1 MCLETADI
9 SPSDLVLFVLQKE
22 RNKVKLVPWSPDIIP
37 RNNNDDKDDDDDTN
51 IQWALILGKTMF

>member
-22 RNKVKLVPWSPDIIP
+22 RNKVKLVSWSPDIIP
-37 RNNNDDKDDDDDTN
+37 RNNSDDKDDDDDTN
-51 IQWALILGKTMF
+51 IQ